1 MYMIYRCIHFTTP
14 HSPWWDKI
22 WTMSY
27 HLIIKGDAVAIG
39 GWGRWLDLVV
49 MEGNCTH
56 SDLLDPWSVVLFKNS
71 GKIDFDFSN
80 FDFENAFD
88 NTFLAKSR
96 KKVKSYFLFVFPSCT
111 NFNRKKPNFL
121 LSKFESLKK
130 ASSRQN
136 FEKKVNSIFLFDF
149 FFLTKQYPKKQFS
162 YEIWVSKTDPF
173 SAKFWKKLSVFFC
186 SFSFQLSIPTIR
198 KKVVKYDI

>member
-88 NTFLAKSR
+88 NTFFGEISKKSQELFFVCFSLLYQLQS
-96 KKVKSYFLFVFPSCT
+96 KKTEFFVVK
-111 NFNRKKPNFL
+111 
-121 LSKFESLKK
+121 
-130 ASSRQN
+130 
-136 FEKKVNSIFLFDF
+136 
-149 FFLTKQYPKKQFS
+149 
-162 YEIWVSKTDPF
+162 IWVSEKG
-173 SAKFWKKLSVFFC
+173 FF
-186 SFSFQLSIPTIR
+186 
-198 KKVVKYDI
+198 